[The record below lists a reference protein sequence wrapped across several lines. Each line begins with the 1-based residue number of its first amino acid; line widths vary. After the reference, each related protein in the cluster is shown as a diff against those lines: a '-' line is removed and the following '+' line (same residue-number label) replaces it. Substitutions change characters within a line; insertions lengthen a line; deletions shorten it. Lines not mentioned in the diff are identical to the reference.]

1 MIHVCL
7 MSTVTVEETVQL
19 GMIPTHPV
27 NIPCGGGGGGGA
39 EYPERT
45 NDFGGRAADFSE

>member
-1 MIHVCL
+1 MIHVWL

-19 GMIPTHPV
+19 GMISTHPV
-27 NIPCGGGGGGGA
+27 NIPCGGGGGP

>member
-1 MIHVCL
+1 M
-7 MSTVTVEETVQL
+7 EETVQL
-19 GMIPTHPV
+19 WMISTHPV
-27 NIPCGGGGGGGA
+27 NIPCGGGGP